1 MGTYHSQSKPFYL
14 YNDAY
19 SSNPDGKMFSAE
31 GLYSE
36 SNVTSSNR
44 VYVSQAKTTNE
55 NVDNWSVFKPADYI
69 DVDYQY
75 GQITNIRSI
84 ANRLYFW

>member
-44 VYVSQAKTTNE
+44 VYVS
-55 NVDNWSVFKPADYI
+55 
-69 DVDYQY
+69 
-75 GQITNIRSI
+75 
-84 ANRLYFW
+84 

>member
-1 MGTYHSQSKPFYL
+1 MLTT
-14 YNDAY
+14 
-19 SSNPDGKMFSAE
+19 E

-36 SNVTSSNR
+36 ANVKSANR

-55 NVDNWSVFKPADYI
+55 NVDNWSVFKPADFI

-75 GQITNIRSI
+75 GEITNIKSI
-84 ANRLYFW
+84 FNKLYFW